1 MLIEADRSIL
11 LIVDFQE
18 RLMPAIHAGNA
29 AAERAGILI
38 RAASALEIP
47 VEVTEQY
54 PRGLG
59 PTIAPVRELLPATA
73 FIHEKITFPA
83 QRDPAFAQHFAN
95 LREVGRDQIIV
106 MGAEAHVCVLQT
118 ALDLQAAGFSVFYV
132 ADAVGSRAPES
143 RDLAIARA
151 RQAGCVVVNS
161 EMVVFE
167 WMERA
172 GTDTFRALSQ
182 LIK

>member
-73 FIHEKITFPA
+73 FIHEKITFSA
-83 QRDPAFAQHFAN
+83 QRDPAFAEHFAN

-118 ALDLQAAGFSVFYV
+118 ALDLQAAGYQIFYV
-132 ADAVGSRAPES
+132 ADAVGSRVPES

>member
-1 MLIEADRSIL
+1 MLIEAERSIL

-18 RLMPAIHAGNA
+18 RLMPAIHEGAA

-73 FIHEKITFPA
+73 FIHEKITFSA
-83 QRDPAFAQHFAN
+83 QRDAVFAEHFVN

-118 ALDLQAAGFSVFYV
+118 ALDLHKAGFSVFYV
-132 ADAVGSRAPES
+132 ADAVGSRVPES
-143 RDLAIARA
+143 RELAIARA

-172 GTDTFRALSQ
+172 DTDTFRALSK

>member
-1 MLIEADRSIL
+1 MLIGAERSIL

-18 RLMPAIHAGNA
+18 RLMPAIHEGA
-29 AAERAGILI
+29 AAAGRAGILI

-59 PTIAPVRELLPATA
+59 PTIASIRDLLPATA
-73 FIHEKITFPA
+73 FIHEKITFSA
-83 QRDPAFAQHFAN
+83 QRDPAFAEHLAN
-95 LREVGRDQIIV
+95 LREVGRDQIVV

-118 ALDLQAAGFSVFYV
+118 ALDLHDAGFSIFYV
-132 ADAVGSRAPES
+132 ADAVGSRVPES

>member
-1 MLIEADRSIL
+1 
-11 LIVDFQE
+11 
-18 RLMPAIHAGNA
+18 IHAGDA
-29 AAERAGILI
+29 AAGRAGILI
-38 RAASALEIP
+38 RAASALDIP

-59 PTIAPVRELLPATA
+59 PTIAPVREFLPTTA
-73 FIHEKITFPA
+73 FIHEKITFSA
-83 QRDPAFAQHFAN
+83 QRDAAFAARFAN
-95 LREVGRDQIIV
+95 LMKTGRDQIV
-106 MGAEAHVCVLQT
+106 VVGAEAHVCVLQT
-118 ALDLQAAGFSVFYV
+118 ALDLHEAGFSVFYV

-143 RDLAIARA
+143 RELAIARA

>member
-1 MLIEADRSIL
+1 MLMEAERSVL

-18 RLMPAIHAGNA
+18 RLMPAIHAGDA
-29 AAERAGILI
+29 AVARAGILI
-38 RAASALEIP
+38 KAASALEIP

-59 PTIAPVRELLPATA
+59 PTIAPVRALLPATA
-73 FIHEKITFPA
+73 FVHEKITFSA
-83 QRDPAFAQHFAN
+83 QRDPAFAEHFAN

-106 MGAEAHVCVLQT
+106 VGAEAHVCVLQT
-118 ALDLQAAGFSVFYV
+118 ALDLQGAGFNVFYV

-143 RDLAIARA
+143 RERAIARA
-151 RQAGCVVVNS
+151 RQAGCFVVDS

-172 GTDTFRALSQ
+172 GNDTFRALSQ

>member
-11 LIVDFQE
+11 LIVDLQE
-18 RLMPAIHAGNA
+18 RLIPAIHAGDA
-29 AAERAGILI
+29 VTERARILI
-38 RAASALEIP
+38 RAADALEIP

-59 PTIAPVRELLPATA
+59 PTVAPIRDILPETA
-73 FIHEKITFPA
+73 MIHEKITFSA
-83 QRDPAFAQHFAN
+83 QRKPAFAAHFAL
-95 LREVGRDQIIV
+95 LRDSGRDQIV
-106 MGAEAHVCVLQT
+106 VAGAEAHVCVLQT
-118 ALDLQAAGFSVFYV
+118 ALDQQAQGYQIFLV

-143 RDLAIARA
+143 RDLAIERA
-151 RQAGCVVVNS
+151 RQAGCIVANT

-172 GTDTFRALSQ
+172 GNDTFRALSR
-182 LIK
+182 LIR

>member
-1 MLIEADRSIL
+1 MLIEAHRSIL

-18 RLMPAIHAGNA
+18 RLMPAIHAGA
-29 AAERAGILI
+29 AVAERAGILI
-38 RAASALEIP
+38 RSADALDIP
-47 VEVTEQY
+47 VAVTEQY

-59 PTIAPVRELLPATA
+59 PTVAPVRELLPATA
-73 FIHEKITFPA
+73 MIHEKITFSA
-83 QRDPAFAQHFAN
+83 QRDPAIAAHFSA
-95 LREVGRDQIIV
+95 LHDSGRDQIV
-106 MGAEAHVCVLQT
+106 VAGAEAHVCVLQT
-118 ALDLQAAGFSVFYV
+118 ALDLQAASYQIFLV
-132 ADAVGSRAPES
+132 ADALGSRVPES
-143 RDLAIARA
+143 GELAIERA

-172 GTDTFRALSQ
+172 GTETFRALSQ